1 MRGAEFLRE
10 RSAQLEVPF
19 GGLIG
24 AGVIGVDVLPCAIT
38 GLTDDDASV
47 QQADGIHIADAT
59 ACEG

>member
-1 MRGAEFLRE
+1 MRERGA
-10 RSAQLEVPF
+10 QHEVPF